1 MVPSLPLLSPESLV
15 SVKEISDRKKTLI
28 ITAHDREHASREVLS
43 FLKTIIQEKYTFTE
57 EKKVKKDVSKK
68 EKKKRKFYKYA
79 IGQLIF
85 GGTLVLASKI
95 KMLLSINGSKMR
107 TFSKHLFQRTE
118 QHDD

>member
-1 MVPSLPLLSPESLV
+1 M
-15 SVKEISDRKKTLI
+15 KEISGRKKTLI
-28 ITAHDREHASREVLS
+28 IAAHDREHASREVLS
-43 FLKTIIQEKYTFTE
+43 FLKTVQEKYTFTE

-68 EKKKRKFYKYA
+68 KKKKKRKFYKHT
-79 IGQLIF
+79 IGQLTF
-85 GGTLVLASKI
+85 GATLVLASKI